1 MALTNTIIM
10 NLRLLRLASN
20 ALPIGSF
27 AHSQG
32 LESAHESGLLN
43 DETDVFEW
51 LRGIYTAGLSR
62 TELPIL
68 VRLREA
74 FSDQDAHEI
83 ERLNELMLASRETKE
98 LWLEDQRQ
106 GAALKKILDE
116 DEGGKAFEAPKGPQA
131 LVTQWARA
139 AKMWDIE
146 ALSMVQAYA
155 FSWLE
160 NACLAS
166 AKLLPM
172 GQLQVHRVMS
182 QMFEIIATKQVPHF
196 DEARWGPSLP
206 GLALLSSQHEHQSP
220 RLFLS

>member
-51 LRGIYTAGLSR
+51 LRGIYSAGLSR

-74 FSDQDAHEI
+74 F
-83 ERLNELMLASRETKE
+83 
-98 LWLEDQRQ
+98 
-106 GAALKKILDE
+106 
-116 DEGGKAFEAPKGPQA
+116 
-131 LVTQWARA
+131 
-139 AKMWDIE
+139 
-146 ALSMVQAYA
+146 
-155 FSWLE
+155 
-160 NACLAS
+160 
-166 AKLLPM
+166 
-172 GQLQVHRVMS
+172 
-182 QMFEIIATKQVPHF
+182 
-196 DEARWGPSLP
+196 
-206 GLALLSSQHEHQSP
+206 
-220 RLFLS
+220 

>member
-1 MALTNTIIM
+1 MALISTIIM

-43 DETDVFEW
+43 TEADVFAW

-74 FSDQDAHEI
+74 FLGRDAHAI
-83 ERLNELMLASRETKE
+83 ERLNELMLASRESKE

-116 DEGGKAFEAPKGPQA
+116 DEGIKAFEAPKTPQA

-139 AKMWDIE
+139 A
-146 ALSMVQAYA
+146 ALWGIDEPSMVQAYA

-182 QMFEIIATKQVPHF
+182 QMFEIIATTHVPSF

-206 GLALLSSQHEHQSP
+206 GLALLSCQHEHQSP